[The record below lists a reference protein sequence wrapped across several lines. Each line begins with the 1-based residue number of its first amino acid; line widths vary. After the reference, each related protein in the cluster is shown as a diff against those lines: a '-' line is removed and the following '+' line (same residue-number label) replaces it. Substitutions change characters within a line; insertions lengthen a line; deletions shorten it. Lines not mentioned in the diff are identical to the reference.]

1 MSEAPLPAKGPFR
14 ARLHDLYE
22 GTSRPAMRFRYALLL
37 FDAAMILFI
46 VTSSFFPGNAT
57 TEFLDVVFGVG
68 VLAEFSARLWAS
80 RNVRGELLSYN
91 GVADVIVVASLLAPL
106 VGENLAF
113 LRVVRAFRVL
123 RSYRLLQALRR
134 DVRFFRRNE
143 NIVLASTHLAL
154 FIFVMTAIVYESQH
168 HTNPAI
174 TNYADALYF
183 TVTTL
188 TTTGFGDIT
197 LQGPWGRI
205 LSVVIMIF
213 GVTLFLGLVREIFR
227 APKVQWRCKSCGLLQ
242 HEADAIHCKHC
253 GEPLHMP
260 HSG

>member
-1 MSEAPLPAKGPFR
+1 MSEAVQRSLR
-14 ARLHDLYE
+14 ERLREYYE
-22 GTSRPAMRFRYALLL
+22 GASRSAIRFRYLLL
-37 FDAAMILFI
+37 VFDAAMILFI
-46 VTSSFFPGNAT
+46 VTSSFFPGNVV
-57 TEFLDVVFGVG
+57 TEALDVIFGVG
-68 VLAEFSARLWAS
+68 VLLEFAARLWVSRSVRHELAS
-80 RNVRGELLSYN
+80 FS

-123 RSYRLLQALRR
+123 RSYHLLRALRR
-134 DVRFFRRNE
+134 DVQFFRRNE

-154 FIFVMTAIVYESQH
+154 FVFVMTAIVYESQH
-168 HTNPAI
+168 HSNPAI

-205 LSVVIMIF
+205 LAVIIMIF

-227 APKVQWRCKSCGLLQ
+227 APKVSWRCKSCGLLQ

-260 HSG
+260 HGG

>member
-1 MSEAPLPAKGPFR
+1 MTDTHTSPKHSFR
-14 ARLHDLYE
+14 ERLHDLYE

-37 FDAAMILFI
+37 FDALMILFI
-46 VTSSFFPGNAT
+46 VASSFFPGNLV
-57 TEFLDVVFGVG
+57 TELLDVVFGVG

-80 RNVRGELLSYN
+80 RNVRGELLSFT
-91 GVADVIVVASLLAPL
+91 GAADVIVVASLLAPL

-134 DVRFFRRNE
+134 DVQVFRRNE

-154 FIFVMTAIVYESQH
+154 FMFVMTAVVYESQH
-168 HTNPAI
+168 SVNPAI

-197 LQGPWGRI
+197 LQGTWGRI
-205 LSVVIMIF
+205 LSVIIMIF
-213 GVTLFLGLVREIFR
+213 GVTLFLGLVREMFR

-260 HSG
+260 HGA